1 MREDAAGEARTAGT
15 FAALRVR
22 DFRVLWAGTWA
33 SYVPFF
39 MSGIVQGV
47 VAFEIS
53 GQNRAVGTVT
63 FAQGVAMLF
72 LAPIGGAGAD
82 RWPKRRVL
90 ALAQCVFAATFGGL
104 ALLYALGLLTIGLLA
119 AGSLA
124 IGAAVSFLGPARQA
138 FAAELVPP
146 ELRGNAVSLNQVP
159 LSASQVIGPA
169 LAGAL
174 LASPLHATGAYALMA
189 SLYVASAL
197 TLFFLPRSKPPAESA
212 ESHVLADLR
221 DGLRYVRSHSRL
233 RLLVVFFVGVV
244 MTGLPYGTLLPGL
257 VEHQLGR
264 PAEAVSALFFA
275 SALAGLC
282 ATFAAARIAD
292 SRLAM
297 PVFLATPLVFALGL
311 VCLSAAPVFALA
323 VAAMPVIGIGFGG
336 LQSLN
341 AAVIVRSAE
350 PAYFGRVFSLTM
362 LAFAG
367 VSLMGLPVG
376 AFADWVG
383 ERRAVAFLACLVI
396 AIALTVTVRLR
407 RQPAAQASKSE
418 SMRITI
424 RSGSGREERQ
434 R

>member
-1 MREDAAGEARTAGT
+1 VNSAPDAATEARTGT
-15 FAALRVR
+15 FAALAVR
-22 DFRVLWAGTWA
+22 DFRVLWAGAWA

-39 MSGIVQGV
+39 MAGIVQGV

-53 GQNRAVGTVT
+53 GRNRAVGTVT
-63 FAQGVAMLF
+63 FAQGLAMLF

-90 ALAQCVFAATFGGL
+90 AISQCVSGATFAGL
-104 ALLYALGLLTIGLLA
+104 ALLYALGLLSIGLLA

-124 IGAAVSFLGPARQA
+124 IGAAISFLGPARQA

-146 ELRGNAVSLNQVP
+146 ELRGNAVSLNQLP

-169 LAGAL
+169 LAGLL

-189 SLYVASAL
+189 SLFAASAL
-197 TLFFLPRSKPPAESA
+197 TLFLLPRSLPRANRG

-221 DGLRYVRSHSRL
+221 DGLRYVRSHARL

-244 MTGLPYGTLLPGL
+244 MAGLPYGTLLPGL
-257 VEHQLGR
+257 VEHELGR

-275 SALAGLC
+275 SAVAGLC
-282 ATFAAARIAD
+282 ATFVAARIAD
-292 SRLAM
+292 SPRAVPLFLAM
-297 PVFLATPLVFALGL
+297 PLVFALGL
-311 VCLSAAPVFALA
+311 VCLAAAPGFGPALA
-323 VAAMPVIGIGFGG
+323 AMFVTGIGFGF

-341 AAVIVRSAE
+341 AAVIVRTAE

-383 ERRAVAFLACLVI
+383 ERRAVASLACLVL
-396 AIALTVTVRLR
+396 AIALTVTARLR
-407 RQPAAQASKSE
+407 RVPTDRAQPAAL
-418 SMRITI
+418 R
-424 RSGSGREERQ
+424 
-434 R
+434 

>member
-1 MREDAAGEARTAGT
+1 MREELAGAAETAPAGT

-53 GQNRAVGTVT
+53 GRNRAVGTVT
-63 FAQGVAMLF
+63 FAQGIAMLT

-90 ALAQCVFAATFGGL
+90 AVTQTISAATFGAL
-104 ALLYALGLLTIGLLA
+104 ALLYAFGLLTLGLLA
-119 AGSLA
+119 AGSLLL
-124 IGAAVSFLGPARQA
+124 GAAVSFLGPARQA

-146 ELRGNAVSLNQVP
+146 ALRGNAVSLNQVP
-159 LSASQVIGPA
+159 LSAAQVIGPA
-169 LAGAL
+169 VAGLL
-174 LASPLHATGAYALMA
+174 LASPLHATGAYALMCA
-189 SLYVASAL
+189 LYTASAL
-197 TLFFLPRSKPPAESA
+197 TLFFLPRSAPRANAA

-221 DGLRYVRSHSRL
+221 DGVRYVRSHQRL

-244 MTGLPYGTLLPGL
+244 MSGLPYGTLLPGL
-257 VEHQLGR
+257 VEHELGR

-275 SALAGLC
+275 SAVAGLC
-282 ATFAAARIAD
+282 ATFAAARVAD
-292 SRLAM
+292 SPLAV
-297 PVFLATPLVFALGL
+297 PVFLAMPLVLALGL
-311 VCLSAAPVFALA
+311 VCLSAAPDFALA
-323 VAAMPVIGIGFGG
+323 VAAMPVIGVGFGSM
-336 LQSLN
+336 QALN
-341 AAVIVRSAE
+341 AAVIVRSTE

-383 ERRAVAFLACLVI
+383 ERSAVAFLACLVL
-396 AIALTVTVRLR
+396 AIAVTVTARLR
-407 RQPAAQASKSE
+407 RQPAA
-418 SMRITI
+418 
-424 RSGSGREERQ
+424 
-434 R
+434 